1 MGTWGDVGAFS
12 FYPTKS
18 MTTGEGGMLVT
29 GDPDLADRIE
39 VLRLHG
45 ISRDAW
51 KRYGREGFRHW
62 ETLSAGFKY
71 NMYDLQA
78 SLGLAQ
84 LPKLERFW
92 IRRRTIVEAYD
103 AAFSSMPEIGRL
115 AVLDSVRP
123 ASHLYVI
130 ILGTEELSRSRDE
143 ILDAL
148 QKENIGV
155 GVHFRALH
163 LQPFY
168 REGFGFQPGQLPVA
182 EHATDRILSL
192 PLYPA
197 MTDGDVADTIA
208 AVTKVIAHSRRSAGI
223 AAR

>member
-1 MGTWGDVGAFS
+1 
-12 FYPTKS
+12 
-18 MTTGEGGMLVT
+18 MTTAEGGMLVT
-29 GDPDLADRIE
+29 GDTDLAERIE

-92 IRRRTIVEAYD
+92 IRRRAIVEAYD
-103 AAFSSMPEIGRL
+103 AAFAAMPEVGRL
-115 AVLDSVRP
+115 ATLESVRP
-123 ASHLYVI
+123 AYHLYVVV
-130 ILGTEELSRSRDE
+130 LRTEELSRSRDE

-168 REGFGFQPGQLPVA
+168 RETYGFQPGQLPVA
-182 EHATDRILSL
+182 EDATDRILSL
-192 PLYPA
+192 PVYPA

-208 AVTKVIAHSRRSAGI
+208 AVTKVISHSRRSTF

>member
-1 MGTWGDVGAFS
+1 
-12 FYPTKS
+12 

-29 GDPDLADRIE
+29 GSPGLAERIE

-62 ETLSAGFKY
+62 ETLGAGFKY

-78 SLGLAQ
+78 ALGLAQ
-84 LPKLERFW
+84 LPKLDGFW
-92 IRRRTIVEAYD
+92 TRRRAIALAYD
-103 AAFSSMPEIGRL
+103 AAFAPMPEIGRL
-115 AVLDSVRP
+115 AILDAVRP
-123 ASHLYVI
+123 AYHLYVV
-130 ILGTEELSRSRDE
+130 ILRIEELSRSRDE

-148 QKENIGV
+148 QKENIGI

-168 REGFGFQPGQLPVA
+168 RDSFGFQPGQLPVA

-208 AVTKVIAHSRRSAGI
+208 AVTKVIAHSRRSAGV

>member
-1 MGTWGDVGAFS
+1 
-12 FYPTKS
+12 
-18 MTTGEGGMLVT
+18 MLVT
-29 GDPDLADRIE
+29 GNPELADRIE

-78 SLGLAQ
+78 ALGLAQ
-84 LPKLERFW
+84 LPKLDRFW
-92 IRRRTIVEAYD
+92 NRRRAIVEAYD
-103 AAFSSMPEIGRL
+103 SAFASMPEIGRL
-115 AVLDSVRP
+115 ALPDSVRP
-123 ASHLYVI
+123 AYHLYVV
-130 ILGTEELSRSRDE
+130 ILRTEELSRSRDE

-168 REGFGFQPGQLPVA
+168 RDAFGFQPGQLPVA

-208 AVTKVIAHSRRSAGI
+208 AVTKVIAHSRRSAGV